1 MGVVGGLWI
10 AASLTID
17 AVPAAAAQAA
27 GPASLSWAKLPP
39 RGTAVHA
46 TPVPARSVHAAAV
59 HATAGPKHRGT
70 NRAVRARPATS
81 SPKSAAQPAAAK
93 PAAKAAGKSPA
104 KPAAKPTA
112 KPAGKPTA
120 KGAAKPAPKPS
131 AKPAAKAGARPT
143 LALPLSTATGPTAT
157 GALSTGA
164 FSTASL
170 TRPLAALPVLG
181 PFFPLAP
188 VPGGPT
194 HGGGGPLGILNGPGV
209 AFPGRD
215 LFHFRLSMLSDGWA
229 GHSLQTA
236 TRFKLPISLLG
247 AAVIFFL
254 VQALID
260 RRDPKVSG
268 APERPHED
276 SVGFQ

>member
-1 MGVVGGLWI
+1 LP
-10 AASLTID
+10 SL
-17 AVPAAAAQAA
+17 
-27 GPASLSWAKLPP
+27 
-39 RGTAVHA
+39 GTAVHA
-46 TPVPARSVHAAAV
+46 TPVPARAV
-59 HATAGPKHRGT
+59 HATAGHATAGHASAGPKHRGT

-81 SPKSAAQPAAAK
+81 SPKSAAKPAAAK
-93 PAAKAAGKSPA
+93 PAAKAAGKSAARPA
-104 KPAAKPTA
+104 A

-120 KGAAKPAPKPS
+120 KGAAKPASKSS
-131 AKPAAKAGARPT
+131 AKPATKAGARPT
-143 LALPLSTATGPTAT
+143 LALPQSTATGATAT
-157 GALSTGA
+157 GALSTSALSTGA

-170 TRPLAALPVLG
+170 TRPLAALPFLG

-188 VPGGPT
+188 VPGGSR

-260 RRDPKVSG
+260 RRDPKFSG

>member
-46 TPVPARSVHAAAV
+46 TAGHAS
-59 HATAGPKHRGT
+59 AGPKHPGT

-81 SPKSAAQPAAAK
+81 SPKSAAKPAAAK

-143 LALPLSTATGPTAT
+143 LALPLSTATGATAT
-157 GALSTGA
+157 GALSTGAFSTGA

-188 VPGGPT
+188 VPGGPR

-260 RRDPKVSG
+260 RRDPKFSG